1 MHTDEQIITMFKESV
16 KEVDTS
22 TKVADVTMKTELS
35 SLGLDSVM
43 TLEVIGVME
52 EKLNMRFPDE
62 DLATIKNINDLATAV
77 RKQA

>member
-1 MHTDEQIITMFKESV
+1 MHTDEQIIAMFKDSV

-22 TKVADVTMKTELS
+22 TKVSEVTMKTELS

-62 DLATIKNINDLATAV
+62 DLATIKNINDLATVV